1 MSFDKKLP
9 SIRLK
14 VGKKDFNKLL
24 ELLETAKEIN
34 DEEYKN
40 KAEKMEEKLMKYS
53 FVHEFDEVE
62 IRLFPIEAEFIM
74 SLLLCYV
81 KAMEIREDYY
91 EKLVSNKEKYKED
104 NKRKE
109 NN

>member
-1 MSFDKKLP
+1 MNNKKL
-9 SIRLK
+9 R
-14 VGKKDFNKLL
+14 
-24 ELLETAKEIN
+24 
-34 DEEYKN
+34 
-40 KAEKMEEKLMKYS
+40 
-53 FVHEFDEVE
+53 EFDSEV
-62 IRLFPIEAEFIM
+62 FDSIEAEFIM
-74 SLLLCYV
+74 YLLLCYV